1 MEMNIVLARLGSIVT
16 YIAIQQRI
24 QDMGPQVDPYI
35 AWAIEGLCRNAV
47 MANFRRAIHCT
58 NVMCG
63 VIPQQTK
70 EFDFA
75 TSSGGR

>member
-1 MEMNIVLARLGSIVT
+1 
-16 YIAIQQRI
+16 
-24 QDMGPQVDPYI
+24 MGPQVDPYI
-35 AWAIEGLCRNAV
+35 AWAIEGLCGNAV